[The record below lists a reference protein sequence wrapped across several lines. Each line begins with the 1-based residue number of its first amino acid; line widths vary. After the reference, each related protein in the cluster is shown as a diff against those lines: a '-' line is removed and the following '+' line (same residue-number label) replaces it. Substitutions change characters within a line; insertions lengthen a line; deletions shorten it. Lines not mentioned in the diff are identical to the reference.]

1 MTTRRRLGGDLR
13 GGVLGDTME
22 RMTEELIG
30 VERRGDV
37 CLLTL
42 RRPEKLN
49 ALSTALERELGEA
62 LVSAEL
68 TTSRAVVIAGEGRA
82 FSAGADVT
90 EFRDATPASILAYYR
105 DTGDV
110 YERFAAL
117 PQPTIAAIHGW
128 CVGGGLELAL
138 AADFRIADEAAA
150 FSLPEVQIGI
160 IPSSGGTHRLVRL
173 LGTAHAKELVLL
185 RDRVDAPEALRL
197 GLVTEV
203 VAVGAALD
211 RALELAAVLAGLP
224 QLAVAL
230 AKQAIDAMA
239 ESSREAGV
247 LIERIAYAALAQT
260 PDAQCAVEAFV
271 SGQGSSG
278 GGGSA

>member
-1 MTTRRRLGGDLR
+1 MTKQ
-13 GGVLGDTME
+13 
-22 RMTEELIG
+22 LIG

-42 RRPEKLN
+42 QRPTKLN

-68 TTSRAVVIAGEGRA
+68 STSRAVVITGEGRA

-90 EFRDATPASILAYYR
+90 EFRDATPESILAYYC

-117 PQPTIAAIHGW
+117 PQPTVAAIHGW

-138 AADFRIADEAAA
+138 AADFRIADVAAA

-173 LGTAHAKELVLL
+173 LGTARAKELVLL

-203 VAVGAALD
+203 VADGTALE
-211 RALELAAVLAGLP
+211 RALELATGLAGLP
-224 QLAVAL
+224 PLAVAL

-247 LIERIAYAALAQT
+247 LIERVAYAALAQT
-260 PDAQCAVEAFV
+260 PDAQGAVEAFV